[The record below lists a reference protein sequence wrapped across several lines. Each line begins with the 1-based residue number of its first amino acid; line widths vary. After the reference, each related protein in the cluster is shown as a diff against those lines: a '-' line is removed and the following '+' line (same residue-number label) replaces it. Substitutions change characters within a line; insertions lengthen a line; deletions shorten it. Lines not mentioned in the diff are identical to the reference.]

1 LSYPAAGLARKKLT
15 VAKTLALVAVGC
27 VLLAF
32 PFLAQNRY
40 QVHVINT
47 AGIYIL
53 ISLGLNIAMG
63 YAGQFNLAMGA
74 LWGVGAY
81 TAAILNTRLGIPF
94 WLNLPAAMVAAGL
107 MGVIVGLP
115 SFKVR
120 SHYLAIVT
128 IGLGEVINIVLVNEQ
143 RLTGGADGISRIQMP
158 SLFGFPINTDERYY
172 YLILVVVLL
181 GFFAA
186 RQMLRHRIGR
196 SFRAIRDDYQAAKA
210 MGVNTAYYQ
219 ILAFVIS
226 AAYAGA
232 AGALFAH
239 LNTYISPDIF
249 EFSSTLFIMTITMV
263 GGMGSLVGSLVGG
276 LALPILQEYLRV
288 IKNWQLVVY
297 GIAIMGVVLFIPG
310 GVMELMRRLKSSRT
324 LRWVWSSRSEEET
337 FQPEETNVSGN

>member
-1 LSYPAAGLARKKLT
+1 MNRLGIAK
-15 VAKTLALVAVGC
+15 VAALVVLGC

-32 PFLAQNRY
+32 PFIAKDRY

-47 AGIYIL
+47 VGIYIL

-81 TAAILNTRLGIPF
+81 TAAILNTRFGIPF
-94 WLNLPAAMVAAGL
+94 WLNVPAAMVAAGI
-107 MGVIVGLP
+107 MGAVVGLP

-128 IGLGEVINIVLVNEQ
+128 IGLGEVINIIFVNEQ

-158 SLFGFPINTDERYY
+158 SFFGFPINTDERYY
-172 YLILVVVLL
+172 YLILAVVLI
-181 GFFAA
+181 GFFIA
-186 RQMLRHRIGR
+186 RQILKHRIGR

-210 MGVNTAYYQ
+210 MGINTAYYQ

-226 AAYAGA
+226 ASYAGV

-249 EFSSTLFIMTITMV
+249 DFSSTLFILTATMV
-263 GGMGSLVGSLVGG
+263 GGMGSLAGSIVGG

-288 IKNWQLVVY
+288 IKNWQLVAY
-297 GIAIMGVVLFIPG
+297 GIAIMVVVLFIPG
-310 GVMELMRRLKSSRT
+310 GVMELMRRLRASRA
-324 LRWVWSSRSEEET
+324 LRWLSAERRPEERFE
-337 FQPEETNVSGN
+337 PEETNVSGN

>member
-1 LSYPAAGLARKKLT
+1 MKKKSSIT
-15 VAKTLALVAVGC
+15 KWIAFGVVGC
-27 VLLAF
+27 VLLVL
-32 PFLAQNRY
+32 PFIAKNTY
-40 QVHVINT
+40 QVHIINQ

-53 ISLGLNIAMG
+53 ISLGLNLAMG

-81 TAAILNTRLGIPF
+81 TAAILNTKLGIPF
-94 WLNLPAAMVAAGL
+94 WLTLPAAIISAGL
-107 MGVIVGLP
+107 FGGLIGLP
-115 SFKVR
+115 SLKVR

-128 IGLGEVINIVLVNEQ
+128 IGLGVVINIFLIQVEN
-143 RLTGGADGISRIQMP
+143 LTGGALGIPRIKMP
-158 SLFGFPINTDERYY
+158 NFFSIAINTDQRYY
-172 YLILVVVLL
+172 YLILIIVIL
-181 GFFAA
+181 GFLVA
-186 RQMLRHRIGR
+186 RQILASRIGR

-249 EFSSTLFIMTITMV
+249 EFSSTLFVMTMTMV
-263 GGMGSLVGSLVGG
+263 GGMGSLTGSLVGG

-297 GIAIMGVVLFIPG
+297 GIAIMVVVIFMPG
-310 GVMELMRRLKSSRT
+310 GVIELTARLRRSRKIR
-324 LRWVWSSRSEEET
+324 LPWSAET
-337 FQPEETNVSGN
+337 PRDTTTGG